1 MIVRNTARNTVLGE
15 AIEVAATS
23 VQRVKGLLGR
33 DCLADGQGLLF
44 KHTSS
49 LHTFFMQFPIDIIF
63 ADKKGKVLKVAPDVR
78 PFKLVA
84 APLRSFYAIELPV
97 GAIAQSNTKV
107 GDLLGL
113 DQEYERAEQ
122 VQEEEEALPYLP
134 KTA

>member
-1 MIVRNTARNTVLGE
+1 MLVRNSERDSVLGE
-15 AIEVAATS
+15 AIEVASTS

-44 KHTSS
+44 KHCAS
-49 LHTFFMQFPIDIIF
+49 LHTFFMQFPIDIVF
-63 ADKKGKVLKVAPDVR
+63 ADKKGKVLKTAVGVR

-97 GAIAQSNTKV
+97 GAIEGSGTRV
-107 GDLLGL
+107 GDHLEL
-113 DQEYERAEQ
+113 DESYE
-122 VQEEEEALPYLP
+122 VEEPQLQ

>member
-1 MIVRNTARNTVLGE
+1 MIVRNTERNSALGE

-44 KHTSS
+44 KHCSS
-49 LHTFFMQFPIDIIF
+49 LHTFFMQFPIDIVF
-63 ADKKGKVLKVAPDVR
+63 ADKRGKVLKTAPGIR

-97 GAIAQSNTKV
+97 GAIERSGTKV
-107 GDLLGL
+107 GDHLHL
-113 DQEYERAEQ
+113 DETYEIAEI
-122 VQEEEEALPYLP
+122 VQDMPLQKIA
-134 KTA
+134 

>member
-1 MIVRNTARNTVLGE
+1 MIVKNTERNSVLGE

-44 KHTSS
+44 KHASS

-63 ADKKGKVLKVAPDVR
+63 ADKNGKVLKVAPEVR

-84 APLRSFYAIELPV
+84 APLRSFFAIELPV
-97 GAIAQSNTKV
+97 GAIEHSQTRP
-107 GDLLGL
+107 GDHLIFDESYG
-113 DQEYERAEQ
+113 
-122 VQEEEEALPYLP
+122 VQADESSTQLSA
-134 KTA
+134 